1 MDNNRNR
8 IETKTTM
15 TIEEY
20 QRFMAQE
27 AEDANWLNDH
37 KYLFYR
43 GTRPFGIPVTLDNN
57 TVVWIPSSIN
67 PAAKIGSNCIIGMF
81 TNITG
86 DVTIGD
92 WTRIQGHVF
101 IPTGVTI
108 GQRVFV
114 GPGVIFTNTIYPT
127 VRFGPNSWERVY
139 EKTVV
144 HDCANIGAGAIIC
157 PGVTIG
163 ERCMIAAGS
172 VVTTDIQ
179 AGWLVKGNPARH
191 IKLFTDIERER
202 SMSQPTSGK
211 DAGWE
216 KEEHSIG
223 TKN

>member
-1 MDNNRNR
+1 MPDK

-15 TIEEY
+15 SMSEY
-20 QRFMAQE
+20 LEFMRKE
-27 AEDANWLNDH
+27 SEDADWLNQH
-37 KYLFYR
+37 KYLFYQD
-43 GTRPFGIPVTLDNN
+43 GDRPFGIPVTLPNK

-67 PAAKIGSNCIIGMF
+67 PAAKIGANCVIGMF

-108 GQRVFV
+108 GKRVFV

-139 EKTVV
+139 EKTIVK
-144 HDCANIGAGAIIC
+144 DCANIGAGSIIC

-163 ERCMIAAGS
+163 ERCMIGAGS
-172 VVTTDIQ
+172 VVTSNVLD
-179 AGWLVKGNPARH
+179 GWLVKGNPARH
-191 IKLFTDIERER
+191 IKLFTDLERER
-202 SMSQPTSGK
+202 SMSEPSSGA

-216 KEEHSIG
+216 KETNHDR
-223 TKN
+223 TPA